1 MSEYRMA
8 KGKHAEEALRY
19 YFLSLGYY
27 VVRGVPFSYHGID
40 ITDVDLWLYLR
51 SSSVSRERVC
61 VDIKNKKTP
70 QAIERVFWGKG
81 LQQVLKLEKCIVATT
96 DNRKETRDFG
106 ALHDVTVLS
115 GDFVQRIIKKVS
127 SIRERIEE
135 EALLVALGAPCVT
148 NSDINWRRYYRES
161 KQNLLLKLNFD
172 GCNYYFDRI
181 RFLLEECLAT
191 SFSVPPLRLLY
202 MHLSMFLVT
211 LDYSTRNLA
220 PYDIETIKQIIADG
234 FRFGA
239 AGKERADE
247 IVNTA
252 LQILTST
259 KKEDLFSKSSIETEI
274 KRQLEG
280 YPAELLAEYFAK
292 HDVMKLLFEFA
303 RECEKIAYLS
313 TPPKTTEV
321 SSQIK
326 SLLGLLCDFFKIDR
340 KAVI

>member
-1 MSEYRMA
+1 
-8 KGKHAEEALRY
+8 
-19 YFLSLGYY
+19 
-27 VVRGVPFSYHGID
+27 
-40 ITDVDLWLYLR
+40 LWLYF
-51 SSSVSRERVC
+51 SASSVSRERVC

-115 GDFVQRIIKKVS
+115 GEFVQRIIKNIPTVKD
-127 SIRERIEE
+127 RIEE
-135 EALLVALGAPCVT
+135 EALLTVLGAPCAT
-148 NSDINWRRYYRES
+148 NRDVNWRKYYRES
-161 KQNLLLKLNFD
+161 KQNLLLRLNFD

-191 SFSVPPLRLLY
+191 SFSIAPLRLLY
-202 MHLSMFLVT
+202 MHLSMFLVA

-220 PYDIETIKQIIADG
+220 PYDVEARKQLIADG

-247 IVNTA
+247 ILNTA
-252 LQILTST
+252 LQILSST
-259 KKEDLFSKSSIETEI
+259 KKEDLFSKSSTEDEI
-274 KRQLEG
+274 KRQLEN

-292 HDVMKLLFEFA
+292 NDVMKLLFEFA